1 MQKLQVS
8 EFVST
13 YMKYY
18 IDLVQGDDIIKA
30 LENQFNNSHKFLC
43 SISEEQ
49 GNFAYSENKW
59 SLKEVL
65 GHIIDTERI
74 MAYRALCVSR
84 GEKQSLPGFEQDDY
98 VKAAGFNKR
107 TLSDL
112 IHEFKLLRESNL
124 ALFKSFDMETKSMM
138 GKSNGKEISVRTLL
152 FMIAGHE
159 IHHINMIKTKYL
171 S

>member
-1 MQKLQVS
+1 MPKPLVS
-8 EFVST
+8 EFESS
-13 YMKYY
+13 YIKYY

-30 LENQFNNSHKFLC
+30 LENQLSNSHKFLRL
-43 SISEEQ
+43 ISEEQ
-49 GNFAYSENKW
+49 GNFAYAENKW

-65 GHIIDTERI
+65 GHVIDTERI
-74 MAYRALCVSR
+74 IAYRALCISR

-138 GKSNGKEISVRTLL
+138 GKANGKGISVRALL

-159 IHHINMIKTKYL
+159 IHHINVIKTKYL